1 MRRLTSFLAT
11 PAGRA
16 ARYLISLTLL
26 WLLARQIDF
35 TQLATLQGQFSLPLT
50 ITAVLIAGITYPL
63 HAWRWQQLLRA
74 QGVPLSLH
82 WAHVVTWIGQ
92 FYNAFLLGGIGG
104 DAARVFYIVRDAS
117 AQRAAG
123 FTTLIIDRAMGLV
136 VLMALAAAAL
146 AARSLSFAVEPR
158 LGWLFFA
165 AIAICISGGLTA
177 VVLLRVNPT
186 RWPQPLRRLLGPARL
201 ATACQLLDSIRAT
214 PLVHLT
220 ALGLGGVIWILD
232 FISAWLL
239 ALAIGLDLCRDRL
252 THQRRRPRGS
262 RGRPAD
268 NPRRL
273 RPTRHTRAP
282 RPCCTPSFA
291 RLGYH
296 YFLEPLRRSFR
307 PRRPQ
312 TSAANRAPLLT
323 LQPSG
328 CSGPATGVTADS
340 CTANMRNCRRSSLS
354 RTAGSGDFK
363 ST

>member
-35 TQLATLQGQFSLPLT
+35 GQLATLQGQFSLPLT

-146 AARSLSFAVEPR
+146 AARSSSFASEPR

-165 AIAICISGGLTA
+165 AIAICIGGLTA

-186 RWPQPLRRLLGPARL
+186 RWPQALRRLLGPARL
-201 ATACQLLDSIRAT
+201 ATAGQLLDSIRAT

-220 ALGLGGVIWILD
+220 ALGIGGVIWILD
-232 FISAWLL
+232 FISTWLL
-239 ALAIGLDLCRDRL
+239 ALAIGLDLPFLETCVAMSVAYAATALPISVGGHGVREGALLTTLAAFGLLATPELHDRAVL
-252 THQRRRPRGS
+252 LALLVWATTIFWSLFGGLFVLAAPKLLPQ
-262 RGRPAD
+262 
-268 NPRRL
+268 
-273 RPTRHTRAP
+273 TAP
-282 RPCCTPSFA
+282 RS
-291 RLGYH
+291 
-296 YFLEPLRRSFR
+296 
-307 PRRPQ
+307 
-312 TSAANRAPLLT
+312 
-323 LQPSG
+323 
-328 CSGPATGVTADS
+328 
-340 CTANMRNCRRSSLS
+340 
-354 RTAGSGDFK
+354 
-363 ST
+363 

>member
-158 LGWLFFA
+158 LGWLLFA

-186 RWPQPLRRLLGPARL
+186 RWPQALRRLLGPARL

-239 ALAIGLDLCRDRL
+239 ALAIGLDL
-252 THQRRRPRGS
+252 P
-262 RGRPAD
+262 
-268 NPRRL
+268 
-273 RPTRHTRAP
+273 
-282 RPCCTPSFA
+282 
-291 RLGYH
+291 
-296 YFLEPLRRSFR
+296 FLETCVAMSVAY
-307 PRRPQ
+307 
-312 TSAANRAPLLT
+312 AATALPISVGGHGVREGALLT
-323 LQPSG
+323 TLAAFG
-328 CSGPATGVTADS
+328 LLATPELHDRAVLLALLVWATTIFWSLFGGLFVLAAPKLLPPTAPHS
-340 CTANMRNCRRSSLS
+340 
-354 RTAGSGDFK
+354 
-363 ST
+363 

>member
-186 RWPQPLRRLLGPARL
+186 RWPQALRRLLGPARL

-239 ALAIGLDLCRDRL
+239 ALAIGLDL
-252 THQRRRPRGS
+252 P
-262 RGRPAD
+262 
-268 NPRRL
+268 
-273 RPTRHTRAP
+273 
-282 RPCCTPSFA
+282 
-291 RLGYH
+291 
-296 YFLEPLRRSFR
+296 FLETCVAMSVAY
-307 PRRPQ
+307 
-312 TSAANRAPLLT
+312 AATALPISVGGHGVREGALLT
-323 LQPSG
+323 TLAAFG
-328 CSGPATGVTADS
+328 LLATPELHDRAVLLALLVWATTIFWSLFGGLFVLAAPKLLPPTAPHS
-340 CTANMRNCRRSSLS
+340 
-354 RTAGSGDFK
+354 
-363 ST
+363 

>member
-186 RWPQPLRRLLGPARL
+186 RWPQALRRLLGPARL

-239 ALAIGLDLCRDRL
+239 ALAIGLDL
-252 THQRRRPRGS
+252 P
-262 RGRPAD
+262 
-268 NPRRL
+268 
-273 RPTRHTRAP
+273 
-282 RPCCTPSFA
+282 
-291 RLGYH
+291 
-296 YFLEPLRRSFR
+296 FLETCVAMSVAY
-307 PRRPQ
+307 
-312 TSAANRAPLLT
+312 AATALPISVGGHGVREGALLT
-323 LQPSG
+323 TLAAFGLLATPELHDRAVLLALLVWATTIFWSLFGGLFVLAAPKLLPS
-328 CSGPATGVTADS
+328 TAPHS
-340 CTANMRNCRRSSLS
+340 
-354 RTAGSGDFK
+354 
-363 ST
+363 

>member
-186 RWPQPLRRLLGPARL
+186 RWPQALRRLLGPARL

-239 ALAIGLDLCRDRL
+239 ALAIGLDL
-252 THQRRRPRGS
+252 P
-262 RGRPAD
+262 
-268 NPRRL
+268 
-273 RPTRHTRAP
+273 
-282 RPCCTPSFA
+282 
-291 RLGYH
+291 
-296 YFLEPLRRSFR
+296 FLETCVAMSVAY
-307 PRRPQ
+307 
-312 TSAANRAPLLT
+312 AATALPISVGGHGVREDALLT
-323 LQPSG
+323 TLAAFG
-328 CSGPATGVTADS
+328 LLATPELHDRAVLLALLVWATTIFWSLFGGLFVLAAPKLLPPTAPHS
-340 CTANMRNCRRSSLS
+340 
-354 RTAGSGDFK
+354 
-363 ST
+363 

>member
-239 ALAIGLDLCRDRL
+239 ALAIGLDL
-252 THQRRRPRGS
+252 P
-262 RGRPAD
+262 
-268 NPRRL
+268 
-273 RPTRHTRAP
+273 
-282 RPCCTPSFA
+282 
-291 RLGYH
+291 
-296 YFLEPLRRSFR
+296 FLETCVAMSVAY
-307 PRRPQ
+307 
-312 TSAANRAPLLT
+312 AATALPISVGGHGVREGALLT
-323 LQPSG
+323 TLAAFG
-328 CSGPATGVTADS
+328 LLATPELHDRAVLLALLVWATTIFWSLFGGLFVLAAPKLLPPTAPHS
-340 CTANMRNCRRSSLS
+340 
-354 RTAGSGDFK
+354 
-363 ST
+363 

>member
-1 MRRLTSFLAT
+1 M
-11 PAGRA
+11 
-16 ARYLISLTLL
+16 L

-186 RWPQPLRRLLGPARL
+186 RWPQALRRLLGPARL

-239 ALAIGLDLCRDRL
+239 ALAIGLDL
-252 THQRRRPRGS
+252 P
-262 RGRPAD
+262 
-268 NPRRL
+268 
-273 RPTRHTRAP
+273 
-282 RPCCTPSFA
+282 
-291 RLGYH
+291 
-296 YFLEPLRRSFR
+296 FLETCVAMSVAY
-307 PRRPQ
+307 
-312 TSAANRAPLLT
+312 AATALPISVGGHGVREGALLT
-323 LQPSG
+323 TLAAFG
-328 CSGPATGVTADS
+328 LLATPELHDRAVLLALLVWATTIFWSLFGGLFVLAAPKLLPPTAPHS
-340 CTANMRNCRRSSLS
+340 
-354 RTAGSGDFK
+354 
-363 ST
+363 

>member
-186 RWPQPLRRLLGPARL
+186 RWPQALRRLLGPARL

-239 ALAIGLDLCRDRL
+239 ALAIGLDL
-252 THQRRRPRGS
+252 P
-262 RGRPAD
+262 
-268 NPRRL
+268 
-273 RPTRHTRAP
+273 
-282 RPCCTPSFA
+282 
-291 RLGYH
+291 
-296 YFLEPLRRSFR
+296 FLETCVAMSVAY
-307 PRRPQ
+307 
-312 TSAANRAPLLT
+312 AATALPISVGGHGVREGALLT
-323 LQPSG
+323 TLAAFG
-328 CSGPATGVTADS
+328 LLATPELHDRAILLALLVWATTIFWSLFGGLFVLAAPKLLPPTAPHS
-340 CTANMRNCRRSSLS
+340 
-354 RTAGSGDFK
+354 
-363 ST
+363 

>member
-35 TQLATLQGQFSLPLT
+35 GQLATLQGQFSLPLT

-117 AQRAAG
+117 AHRAAG

-165 AIAICISGGLTA
+165 AIAICISSGLTA

-186 RWPQPLRRLLGPARL
+186 RWPQPLRHLLGPARL

-232 FISAWLL
+232 FISTWLL
-239 ALAIGLDLCRDRL
+239 ALAIGLDL
-252 THQRRRPRGS
+252 P
-262 RGRPAD
+262 
-268 NPRRL
+268 
-273 RPTRHTRAP
+273 
-282 RPCCTPSFA
+282 
-291 RLGYH
+291 
-296 YFLEPLRRSFR
+296 FLETCVAMSVAY
-307 PRRPQ
+307 
-312 TSAANRAPLLT
+312 AATALPISVGGHGVREGALLT
-323 LQPSG
+323 TLAAFG
-328 CSGPATGVTADS
+328 LLATPELHDRAVLLALLVWATTIFWSLFGGLFVLAAPKLLPPTAPHS
-340 CTANMRNCRRSSLS
+340 
-354 RTAGSGDFK
+354 
-363 ST
+363 